1 MSRAM
6 RRSHAQLLVPLILLA
21 YLLAQNG
28 LALAQLL
35 GGLTGHAVAS
45 QWHGSHYDVVMSH
58 GTDEVHERAASAC
71 NHDCT
76 DHHHV
81 DIKPAD
87 PVRPDAK
94 SKILMVLLLVL
105 LPALLVWLL
114 PLVRRQP
121 VLRWR
126 DDPHRN
132 TLPFLIRSTVLRH

>member
-6 RRSHAQLLVPLILLA
+6 RRSRAQLLVPLILLA

-35 GGLTGHAVAS
+35 GGLTGHAVVS

-58 GTDEVHERAASAC
+58 GADVHEHETSAC
-71 NHDCT
+71 AHDCG
-76 DHHHV
+76 DHHHLKV
-81 DIKPAD
+81 KPVD
-87 PVRPDAK
+87 PVMPDAK
-94 SKILMVLLLVL
+94 AKVLLVL
-105 LPALLVWLL
+105 LLALIPALLVWLL
-114 PLVRRQP
+114 PLVRRQTA
-121 VLRWR
+121 LRWR

>member
-1 MSRAM
+1 MFLIMHRSRS
-6 RRSHAQLLVPLILLA
+6 RIVLPLILLA

-35 GGLTGHAVAS
+35 GGLSGHEVVS
-45 QWHGSHYDVVMSH
+45 QWHASHYDVVMSH
-58 GTDEVHERAASAC
+58 ESGGGHASNEPAC
-71 NHDCT
+71 VHDCVE
-76 DHHHV
+76 HHHL

-87 PVRPDAK
+87 PVMPDAK
-94 SKILMVLLLVL
+94 TKVLLVVLLSL

-114 PLVRRQP
+114 PLVRRQT

-132 TLPFLIRSTVLRH
+132 TLSFLIRSTVLRH